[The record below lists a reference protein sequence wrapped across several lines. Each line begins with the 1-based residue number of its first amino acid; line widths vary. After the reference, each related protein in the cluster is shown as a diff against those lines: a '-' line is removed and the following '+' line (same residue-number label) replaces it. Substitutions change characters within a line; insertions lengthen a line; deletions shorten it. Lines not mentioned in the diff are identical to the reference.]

1 MTETIMGTGNT
12 TKPAERGKAPMGETL
27 SLVTI
32 CLDQQCSSQLKRF
45 IDSTSLIQLRAQ
57 LTQYLDEENDPSFV
71 DQLKDLHPDICLI
84 DFDAS
89 REQATRTAER
99 IHEAFSD
106 TAIFATST
114 AAQPELI
121 IKAMRCGCSEYLTKP
136 LDLDQLVEALAR
148 VGGRRKEKREQTTGL
163 LLALLG
169 AKGGSGVTTLAI
181 HLAAIL
187 AELHQRKALLVDL
200 HTDLGDAG
208 LYLGL
213 KKHAYHF
220 FDLADNTHRLD
231 SDLVQG
237 FLAHHPSGLEV
248 LTAPEGFDV
257 PRDVKGEDIA
267 HTLAFLRSQ
276 YEYVVVDC
284 HPGLDDQNVAV
295 IDQADQ
301 LYLVAQ
307 PEIPAL
313 RNVARYIDQ
322 LSRFQYAPDKIRV
335 VINRHAK
342 KSPIN
347 DAAIEKAI
355 RKNIYWRI
363 PNQYNEV
370 MKTVNTGDPIS
381 LTSGSEFV
389 RSLTA
394 WAENLAGKPPAAS
407 KKKEGKGLLGL
418 FDRG

>member
-1 MTETIMGTGNT
+1 MGD
-12 TKPAERGKAPMGETL
+12 TL

-32 CLDQQCSSQLKRF
+32 CLDQECSSQLKHF
-45 IDSTSLIQLRAQ
+45 IDSTSLIQLRAE
-57 LTQYLDEENDPSFV
+57 LTQYLEGENDTSLA
-71 DQLKDLHPDICLI
+71 DQLKDLRPDICLI
-84 DFDAS
+84 DFDPS

-99 IHEAFSD
+99 VHEDFAE
-106 TAIFATST
+106 TAIFATS
-114 AAQPELI
+114 ANSQPELI
-121 IKAMRCGCSEYLTKP
+121 IKAMRCGCSEYLVKP

-148 VGGRRKEKREQTTGL
+148 VGGRKEKDKREQATGQ

-187 AELHQRKALLVDL
+187 AQLHQRKTLLVDL
-200 HTDLGDAG
+200 HSDLGDAS

-231 SDLVQG
+231 SELLQG

-257 PRDVKGEDIA
+257 PRHVSGEDIA
-267 HTLAFLRSQ
+267 HTLSFLRGR

-295 IDQADQ
+295 INQADQ

-322 LSRFQYAPDKIRV
+322 LSRFQYPPDKIRV
-335 VINRHAK
+335 VINRHSK

-347 DAAIEKAI
+347 DAQIEKAI
-355 RKNIYWRI
+355 RKSIHWRV
-363 PNQYNEV
+363 PNQYYEV
-370 MKTVNTGDPIS
+370 MKTVNSGDPLS
-381 LTSGSEFV
+381 LTSGSEFM
-389 RSLTA
+389 RSLTI
-394 WAENLAGKPPAAS
+394 WAEGLAGKPPAAA
-407 KKKEGKGLLGL
+407 KRKEGKGLMGL

>member
-1 MTETIMGTGNT
+1 MGTGNT
-12 TKPAERGKAPMGETL
+12 TKPTERGKAPMGDTL

-32 CLDQQCSSQLKRF
+32 CLDQECSSQLKHF
-45 IDSTSLIQLRAQ
+45 IDSTSLIQLRAE
-57 LTQYLDEENDPSFV
+57 LTQYLEGENDTSLA
-71 DQLKDLHPDICLI
+71 DQLKDLRPDICLI
-84 DFDAS
+84 DFDPS

-99 IHEAFSD
+99 VHEDFAE
-106 TAIFATST
+106 TAIFATS
-114 AAQPELI
+114 ANSQPELI
-121 IKAMRCGCSEYLTKP
+121 IKAMRCGCSEYLVKP

-148 VGGRRKEKREQTTGL
+148 VGGRKEKDKREQATGQ

-187 AELHQRKALLVDL
+187 AQLHQRKTLLVDL
-200 HTDLGDAG
+200 HSDLGDAS

-231 SDLVQG
+231 SELLQG

-257 PRDVKGEDIA
+257 PRHVSGEDIA
-267 HTLAFLRSQ
+267 HTLSFLRGR

-322 LSRFQYAPDKIRV
+322 LSRFQYPPDKIRV
-335 VINRHAK
+335 VINRHSK

-347 DAAIEKAI
+347 DAQIEKAI
-355 RKNIYWRI
+355 RKSIHWRV
-363 PNQYNEV
+363 PNQYYEV
-370 MKTVNTGDPIS
+370 MKTVNSGDPLS
-381 LTSGSEFV
+381 LTSGSEFM
-389 RSLTA
+389 RSLTI
-394 WAENLAGKPPAAS
+394 WAEGLAGKPPAAA
-407 KKKEGKGLLGL
+407 KRKEGKGLMGL

>member
-1 MTETIMGTGNT
+1 MGG
-12 TKPAERGKAPMGETL
+12 AL

-32 CLDQQCSSQLKRF
+32 CLDQKCSSQLKHF
-45 IDSTSLIQLRAQ
+45 IDSTSLIQLRAE
-57 LTQYLDEENDPSFV
+57 LTQYLEEDTDASLV

-84 DFDAS
+84 DFDAN

-99 IHEAFSD
+99 VHEAFAE
-106 TAIFATST
+106 TAIFATS
-114 AAQPELI
+114 ADSQPELI
-121 IKAMRCGCSEYLTKP
+121 IKAMRCGCGEYLVKP

-148 VGGRRKEKREQTTGL
+148 VGGRKKDKREQPTGQ
-163 LLALLG
+163 LLAFLG

-181 HLAAIL
+181 HLSAIL
-187 AELHQRKALLVDL
+187 AQLHQQKTLLVDL
-200 HTDLGDAG
+200 HSDLGDAS

-231 SDLVQG
+231 SELLQG
-237 FLAHHPSGLEV
+237 FLAHHSSGLDV

-257 PRDVKGEDIA
+257 PRHVSGEDIA
-267 HTLAFLRSQ
+267 HTLAFLRSR

-322 LSRFQYAPDKIRV
+322 LSRFQYPPDKIRV
-335 VINRHAK
+335 VINRHSK

-355 RKNIYWRI
+355 RKNIHWRV
-363 PNQYNEV
+363 PNQYYEV
-370 MKTVNTGDPIS
+370 MKTVNTGDPLA

-389 RSLTA
+389 RSLTTWTEA
-394 WAENLAGKPPAAS
+394 LAGTPPAAA